1 MANDLML
8 SAQATDIKSARL
20 RMLKEVFPDKITSVN
35 MAIVDMDVT
44 LLSIAD
50 ILRNVNRTFP
60 KNTATRN
67 AIANGQCAV
76 AVLCKSDLLKP
87 MDGLIIVIT
96 DDGSNIKVKSRNYIV
111 MGVSESTIDSND
123 RILDMLDSFTTY
135 LIKNYGEML
144 PSFEKFYTLYVY
156 DAYEMEDD

>member
-1 MANDLML
+1 MANDIILTG
-8 SAQATDIKSARL
+8 QATDIKSARL
-20 RMLKEVFPDKITSVN
+20 KMLKEVFPEHITNVN

-67 AIANGQCAV
+67 AIANGQTAV

-87 MDGLIIVIT
+87 MDGLIIIIT
-96 DDGSNIKVKSRNYIV
+96 NDGANIKITSQSYFVL
-111 MGVSESTIDSND
+111 GVSESTIDSND
-123 RILDMLDSFTTY
+123 RILDMLDNFTAY
-135 LIKNYGEML
+135 LIKNYGEVI
-144 PSFEKFYTLYVY
+144 PAFEKFYTLYVY